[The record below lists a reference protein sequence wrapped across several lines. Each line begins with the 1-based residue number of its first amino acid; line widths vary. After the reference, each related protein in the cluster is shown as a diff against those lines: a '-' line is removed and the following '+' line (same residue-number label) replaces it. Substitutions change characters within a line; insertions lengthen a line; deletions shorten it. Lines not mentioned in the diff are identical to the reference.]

1 MGRYQKLHMTQ
12 RSSEVASQGSCRS
25 KLQDD
30 DSSMNQEVLMMTK
43 SPKEWFQNWVNKFK
57 IKINFKIH

>member
-1 MGRYQKLHMTQ
+1 MTQ

-43 SPKEWFQNWVNKFK
+43 SPKE
-57 IKINFKIH
+57 